1 MTEPT
6 MSRVHE
12 GAPHG
17 PVTDLNEFGARVKAL
32 RSAQNLTQAELAAT
46 AGIDRKTISRIENSH
61 YAPTLTNVFAIAEA
75 LGLPARDLL

>member
-1 MTEPT
+1 MNDQTT
-6 MSRVHE
+6 SRVPAGNKKE
-12 GAPHG
+12 

-32 RSAQNLTQAELAAT
+32 RAAKNLTQAELAAT